1 MQRVVLD
8 TCVLYPN
15 YLRDTLL
22 RLAEAE
28 LYEPLWSADILD
40 ELTRNVAERIGSPR
54 RIPARHAR
62 PRSGRDR
69 HRPSHAGE
77 QLPA

>member
-8 TCVLYPN
+8 TCVLFPN

-28 LYEPLWSADILD
+28 LYKPLWSGDILD
-40 ELTRNVAERIGSPR
+40 ELLRNVAERIGETKAR
-54 RIPARHAR
+54 RWSMQWQARFRTA
-62 PRSGRDR
+62 S
-69 HRPSHAGE
+69 
-77 QLPA
+77 